1 MADFC
6 PQFVPNVIYKQKSES
21 NLLITLTFLVPEIG
35 FEPIRLLN
43 RGILSPLRLPIPP
56 LGHIYSFFTVFI
68 QYEGF

>member
-1 MADFC
+1 MWFYNKKERHFC
-6 PQFVPNVIYKQKSES
+6 KYLSK
-21 NLLITLTFLVPEIG
+21 FLVPEIG

-56 LGHIYSFFTVFI
+56 LGHINSFFTVFI